1 MGQTH
6 SGERL
11 TCNHKRIVIITRKA
25 ATYAY
30 ARSYSRRNLRFW
42 PGRAEFCRTCDDLFF
57 VRGEDVHPMGGTF
70 SGRNDVPADV
80 AMRRVFRVR
89 P

>member
-42 PGRAEFCRTCDDLFF
+42 PERVEFCKMCNKLFF
-57 VRGEDVHPMGGTF
+57 VSGEKVTRLDETF

-80 AMRRVFRVR
+80 AMRRVFGVR